1 MKHLLVSFLNSD
13 KKTRKAMRNN
23 KMNSLQLVVRESS
36 VTDLGMSV
44 KIRLFPPL
52 MKIIMQLLVVKYRII
67 SIQFVVDFDV
77 SKH

>member
-13 KKTRKAMRNN
+13 KRTRKAMRNN
-23 KMNSLQLVVRESS
+23 KMNSLHLVVRESS

>member
-13 KKTRKAMRNN
+13 KRTRKAMRNN

>member
-13 KKTRKAMRNN
+13 KRTRKAMRNN

-36 VTDLGMSV
+36 ITDLGMSV

-52 MKIIMQLLVVKYRII
+52 MKIIMKLLVVKYRII

>member
-13 KKTRKAMRNN
+13 KRTRKAMRNN

-36 VTDLGMSV
+36 ITDLGMSV